1 MEQEVEAEVEAEVLG
16 SGWPGRRAVRGGRSD
31 SCLFLKECHWVCI
44 KAGFKKAS
52 SINDSFISEVKS
64 REGWRPRG
72 RGGRLSPP
80 MKLHG
85 KNILKCIS
93 NNVVS
98 QRRSLKEFRMHC
110 YAFRNVVSQ
119 RRSLKEF
126 RMHCYAFVM
135 LYLKDGPLR
144 SSECIA
150 MLFVMLYLKDGPLRR
165 SSECIGLFLC

>member
-1 MEQEVEAEVEAEVLG
+1 
-16 SGWPGRRAVRGGRSD
+16 
-31 SCLFLKECHWVCI
+31 
-44 KAGFKKAS
+44 
-52 SINDSFISEVKS
+52 
-64 REGWRPRG
+64 
-72 RGGRLSPP
+72 

-110 YAFRNVVSQ
+110 YAFIMVY
-119 RRSLKEF
+119 LKDSPLRGSECIS
-126 RMHCYAFVM
+126 MLFVM

-150 MLFVMLYLKDGPLRR
+150 KL
-165 SSECIGLFLC
+165 S

>member
-1 MEQEVEAEVEAEVLG
+1 
-16 SGWPGRRAVRGGRSD
+16 
-31 SCLFLKECHWVCI
+31 
-44 KAGFKKAS
+44 
-52 SINDSFISEVKS
+52 
-64 REGWRPRG
+64 
-72 RGGRLSPP
+72 

-93 NNVVS
+93 N
-98 QRRSLKEFRMHC
+98 
-110 YAFRNVVSQ
+110 NVVSQ

-150 MLFVMLYLKDGPLRR
+150 MLLVMLYLKDSPLRR
-165 SSECIGLFLC
+165 SSECIAMLFVMLYLKRWSLKKEFRMYWFISFLNVCFKIFCRKYQMPRGRRRGGMRGRGRRGGRGRGWDF

>member
-1 MEQEVEAEVEAEVLG
+1 
-16 SGWPGRRAVRGGRSD
+16 
-31 SCLFLKECHWVCI
+31 
-44 KAGFKKAS
+44 
-52 SINDSFISEVKS
+52 
-64 REGWRPRG
+64 
-72 RGGRLSPP
+72 

-126 RMHCYAFVM
+126 GMHCYAFHNVVSQRRS
-135 LYLKDGPLR
+135 LR